1 MSAVLVKG
9 QNGPLSVH
17 DLVISVQVAA
27 PADLSALLVTPAG
40 TVRSDADFVF
50 FNQPSG
56 PGVTLRPGA
65 PGQPAVLAV
74 SLDAIPADIEQLRA
88 VITLDDAT
96 GSFGQLSAPV
106 AVVSDTA
113 GNALY
118 EYRIEGLSTES
129 IVIALELYRRQGS
142 WKIRAVGQGYA
153 GGFAAL
159 VTDHGVQVNEEA
171 PQAAPPPPTPPPAPE
186 QFAPAPEQFAPAPT
200 GYPAPAPTG
209 YPAPAPTDSFAPTGY
224 PPPAPTDSF
233 APTGGYPPPP
243 NQFAPGAG
251 YPPPA
256 PGQGYPQPAE
266 QYPPTGGYPPP
277 TQYAPAGGY
286 PPPPDAGYQAPG
298 PSYPPPP
305 SYQQPV
311 GGYPPPPGAGY
322 APPAQEDRDLPHG
335 HAVSLVKGQRINL
348 RKEGGS
354 ALSHVKMGLGWD
366 PVKRGGIFGNKSVDV
381 DLDASVVLFADHSP
395 VDVVYYGSL
404 NSKDGAI
411 RHQGD
416 NLTGEG
422 EGDDEEIMVDLSRIP
437 SQVTTLLF
445 IVTSYKGHTFEQIA
459 NAYCRLV
466 DSATNAELAR
476 YTLAGGMSFTAMAM
490 AKVYRL
496 APGGDWKLQA
506 IGEGFQAKHP
516 GEAVPQLARFL

>member
-27 PADLSALLVTPAG
+27 PADLSALLVTTAG

-56 PGVTLRPGA
+56 PGVTLRPGT

-88 VITLDDAT
+88 VITLDDANA
-96 GSFGQLSAPV
+96 SFGRLPAPV
-106 AVVSDTA
+106 AQVHDVA
-113 GNALY
+113 GNVLY
-118 EYRIEGLSTES
+118 EYRIEDLSTES
-129 IVIALELYRRQGS
+129 IVIALELYRRQGG
-142 WKIRAVGQGYA
+142 WKARAVGQGYA

-159 VTDHGVQVNEEA
+159 VTDHGVQVNES
-171 PQAAPPPPTPPPAPE
+171 PQSAAHSPAPPPAPAPE
-186 QFAPAPEQFAPAPT
+186 QFAPAPQQFTSPPQQFTSPPQQFAPAPEQFAPAPS

-209 YPAPAPTDSFAPTGY
+209 NY
-224 PPPAPTDSF
+224 
-233 APTGGYPPPP
+233 APTGGYPPPT
-243 NQFAPGAG
+243 
-251 YPPPA
+251 

-266 QYPPTGGYPPP
+266 QYPPVPGFPPPPQYVPTGGYPPP
-277 TQYAPAGGY
+277 MGTGY
-286 PPPPDAGYQAPG
+286 PPPGQ
-298 PSYPPPP
+298 SYPPPP
-305 SYQQPV
+305 TYQQPV
-311 GGYPPPPGAGY
+311 GGYPPLSGGY
-322 APPAQEDRDLPHG
+322 PPPARDDRDLPVG

-354 ALSHVKMGLGWD
+354 ALDYVKMGLGWD

-395 VDVVYYGSL
+395 ADVVYYGSL
-404 NSKDGAI
+404 NSEDGAI

-437 SQVTTLLF
+437 AHVTTLLF

-476 YTLAGGMSFTAMAM
+476 FTLAGGMSFTGMAM
-490 AKVYRL
+490 AKVYRP
-496 APGGDWKLQA
+496 APGADWKLEA
-506 IGEGFQAKHP
+506 IGEGLQAKHP